1 MAMSQTPDRM
11 QDLMTELR
19 LCAPDEAVMATPLT
33 GGVSSD
39 IVVVET
45 SQGQFCVKFA
55 LARLKVAADWRVP
68 VGRNAAEFDW
78 LTYVSAINPALVPR
92 LYGQSQRLG
101 GFAMEYLPS
110 GSYPNWKAEMMAGR
124 VDERFAAA
132 VGAALGAV
140 HAVAARDA
148 TIGARFAHQDNFHAL
163 RLEPY
168 LVYTASR
175 HPDLAPRLNALV
187 EQFHAARISLVHG
200 DVSPK
205 NILMG
210 PDGPVFLDA
219 ECAVQSDPAF
229 DAAFCLNH
237 LVIKAMAG
245 VAAPAELGQAAM
257 AFRQAYLARVDW
269 ENPAGLESRV
279 AGLLPALMLARV
291 DGKSPVEYLDPTGQ
305 QRLRAVSRSLILA
318 APDEIT
324 PIVTAAV
331 AAGEST

>member
-132 VGAALGAV
+132 LQPCKKGDLGI
-140 HAVAARDA
+140 RPMNIQRGTLA
-148 TIGARFAHQDNFHAL
+148 TREVQPLTHGKL
-163 RLEPY
+163 RSKRSQHS
-168 LVYTASR
+168 AF
-175 HPDLAPRLNALV
+175 NALDRTSHFFQLV
-187 EQFHAARISLVHG
+187 SMRSPGTPWLPRRFLKVPKRNEARQG
-200 DVSPK
+200 F
-205 NILMG
+205 N
-210 PDGPVFLDA
+210 
-219 ECAVQSDPAF
+219 
-229 DAAFCLNH
+229 
-237 LVIKAMAG
+237 
-245 VAAPAELGQAAM
+245 
-257 AFRQAYLARVDW
+257 AR
-269 ENPAGLESRV
+269 NR
-279 AGLLPALMLARV
+279 
-291 DGKSPVEYLDPTGQ
+291 
-305 QRLRAVSRSLILA
+305 
-318 APDEIT
+318 
-324 PIVTAAV
+324 
-331 AAGEST
+331 